1 MGLELEFPQN
11 WWELRTLE
19 IPHMT
24 TLAPVS
30 PAPDD
35 PELQITVWSR
45 VDTARLSSR
54 DRGLAD
60 ARLIAAPAPRLGDH
74 EWAVPL
80 PLA

>member
-1 MGLELEFPQN
+1 MITAN
-11 WWELRTLE
+11 ARDSS
-19 IPHMT
+19 HDY
-24 TLAPVS
+24 TLALVS
-30 PAPDD
+30 PAPADD

-60 ARLIAAPAPRLGDH
+60 ARIIAVPVPRLGDH

-80 PLA
+80 SLVL